1 MGDSLAGSRGGGR
14 ADERDSLVADGERD
28 GPRRGYRP
36 RRSSRRGRCLPGP
49 ATRTGAALT
58 AVASLALVGLP
69 GTALARVQAP
79 QPPGPSLTAAT
90 APGDGARGRQ
100 APPRQ
105 AQAPVHLPAGLQA
118 AIDRTLS
125 AEPATSPSGLS
136 LTWGS
141 AGAVSFRPGKAGQ
154 GFTLRPV
161 SFGAARLEAF
171 SPGSFVFGQKDVT
184 EALGHGASA
193 WYKASA
199 KGFEQGF
206 TISRPPAG
214 KAGALSIVL
223 SYSGGLHPSSPG
235 PRGFDIS
242 GRSGPEMTYGGLR
255 ATDAT
260 GKALPARLVLGHGTV
275 RITVSDAGA
284 AYPVTVDPFVA
295 PSSAPTATFTGT
307 GTEQLGSSVALSADG
322 QVALV
327 GAPFASSDNG
337 AAYLYTEAS
346 GTWPTSPTASFTGTG
361 AEHLGSSVAL
371 SADGQTALVGAP
383 FASSGNGTAYLY
395 TEASG
400 TWPSAPTASFT
411 GTGGENLGW
420 SVALSADG
428 QTALV
433 GAPFASSNNGA
444 AYLYA
449 EPASGWPATPSP
461 TASFTGTGGEQ
472 LGYSVALS
480 ADGQTA
486 LVGAFAAS
494 SGNGAA
500 YLYTEASGTWPTTP
514 TASFTGTGG
523 ENLGSSVALSA
534 DGQAAL
540 VGAPFTSSRNG
551 AAYLYGPRATIWPPG
566 ATATASFTGTG
577 LEELGYSVALSAD
590 GQVAL
595 VGAPLASS
603 DNGAAYLY
611 AEASGTWPSAPT
623 ASFTGTGGEEIGYS
637 VALSADGQ
645 AALVGAPLA
654 SSSAGAAYLYTED
667 SGTWPSAPAASFT
680 GTGLEE
686 LGSSVALSADGQAA
700 LVGAPFASSSNGA
713 AYLYAEPAS
722 GWPATPSPA
731 ASFTGTGGEQLG
743 YSVALS
749 ADGQAAL
756 VGAPF
761 ASSSNGAAYL
771 YTEASG
777 TWPTTPAASF
787 TGTGSENLGW
797 SVALSADGQAALVG
811 APTASSGNGAAYLY
825 EATGVVS
832 AVVSGS
838 QTYGSSLPS
847 FTYTDDAPSSLAVT
861 GTPACTEVE
870 TATAISASLGAGS
883 YSLDGV
889 SCSGLSLT
897 GPGSGGYAISYG
909 GAFAVAPAPLTIT
922 ASSRTMAEGG
932 PVPAITPSYSGFVLG
947 QGPSYLTTAPT
958 CSTTARSSSAPGS
971 YPATCSGAVDPNYAI
986 TYVAGT
992 VTVEATTTTTAPTTT
1007 TTTAPTT
1014 TTPTTTTTAPT
1025 TTTTTTTAPTTTT
1038 TAPTTT
1044 TTATVPPPLV
1054 VVTTPTTTTTTMT
1067 TAPAPP
1073 PEFPGAAKS
1082 YPNGAIVS
1090 FGGAYYVFAGGRA
1103 FSVPKAALGALGKVD
1118 HAKVVTAPPGATP
1131 PTGAP
1136 PRPGTLVTAYSVDHD
1151 PTIYVEGT
1159 DTKLHGFASLH
1170 QFLSAGFD
1178 PALVVTVAG
1187 LGNAPVSA
1195 TTAGAAHITALS
1207 TRSDGALAISGHTW
1221 YVFAGGRA
1229 FGISTPAGLAKL
1241 RGTDTAK
1248 PLVGE
1253 VTPAEESAVPAD
1265 GVLLSVHS
1273 LGVFVAYRGELF
1285 GFKAMAQLF
1294 ADGYGGTAAVPVPGT
1309 GALPVVFPYSGS

>member
-36 RRSSRRGRCLPGP
+36 RRSSRRGRCLPEP

-327 GAPFASSDNG
+327 GAPF
-337 AAYLYTEAS
+337 T
-346 GTWPTSPTASFTGTG
+346 
-361 AEHLGSSVAL
+361 
-371 SADGQTALVGAP
+371 
-383 FASSGNGTAYLY
+383 SSGNGAAYLY

-461 TASFTGTGGEQ
+461 TANFTGTGGEQ

-514 TASFTGTGG
+514 T
-523 ENLGSSVALSA
+523 
-534 DGQAAL
+534 
-540 VGAPFTSSRNG
+540 
-551 AAYLYGPRATIWPPG
+551 
-566 ATATASFTGTG
+566 
-577 LEELGYSVALSAD
+577 
-590 GQVAL
+590 
-595 VGAPLASS
+595 
-603 DNGAAYLY
+603 
-611 AEASGTWPSAPT
+611 
-623 ASFTGTGGEEIGYS
+623 
-637 VALSADGQ
+637 
-645 AALVGAPLA
+645 
-654 SSSAGAAYLYTED
+654 
-667 SGTWPSAPAASFT
+667 
-680 GTGLEE
+680 
-686 LGSSVALSADGQAA
+686 
-700 LVGAPFASSSNGA
+700 
-713 AYLYAEPAS
+713 
-722 GWPATPSPA
+722 

-922 ASSRTMAEGG
+922 ASSTTMAEGG

-1014 TTPTTTTTAPT
+1014 TT
-1025 TTTTTTTAPTTTT
+1025 PTTTT

>member
-411 GTGGENLGW
+411 GTGSEGLGWSVALSADGQTALVGAFAASSFNGAAYLYTEASGTWPSAPTASFTGTGGENLGW

-577 LEELGYSVALSAD
+577 LEE
-590 GQVAL
+590 
-595 VGAPLASS
+595 
-603 DNGAAYLY
+603 
-611 AEASGTWPSAPT
+611 
-623 ASFTGTGGEEIGYS
+623 
-637 VALSADGQ
+637 
-645 AALVGAPLA
+645 
-654 SSSAGAAYLYTED
+654 
-667 SGTWPSAPAASFT
+667 
-680 GTGLEE
+680 
-686 LGSSVALSADGQAA
+686 
-700 LVGAPFASSSNGA
+700 
-713 AYLYAEPAS
+713 
-722 GWPATPSPA
+722 
-731 ASFTGTGGEQLG
+731 LG

-922 ASSRTMAEGG
+922 ASSTTMAEGG

-1014 TTPTTTTTAPT
+1014 TT
-1025 TTTTTTTAPTTTT
+1025 TTTTTAPTTTT

-1044 TTATVPPPLV
+1044 TTAPVPPPLV